1 MSVMRSVDRDGRR
14 EMRSIL
20 FGMYTCTSNN
30 LLLTYT
36 RIPVTGREGVIMN
49 TVKGAVGGAL
59 VPSRTPF
66 VCCCLPCIQ
75 TAKTSIR
82 EVS

>member
-36 RIPVTGREGVIMN
+36 RIPVTGREGVIMDVAKEA
-49 TVKGAVGGAL
+49 TGGAL
-59 VPSRTPF
+59 VRSRTPF
-66 VCCCLPCIQ
+66 VFCRLPCIQ